1 MHISVKNLL
10 LSYEVL
16 ADRSVKLND
25 AYLSLLDVYQSAVLN
40 YTVLRVLA
48 DNGSDPVKTTE
59 GFKADQQQIQTQL
72 QELHQLVS
80 NTQEKFTAPPE
91 APELQAILAD
101 IKIMISLIAKDDFQ
115 KLHESFISLINK

>member
-10 LSYEVL
+10 LSYEIL

-40 YTVLRVLA
+40 STILKVLA
-48 DNGSDPVKTTE
+48 DNGSDPVKITA
-59 GFKADQQQIQTQL
+59 GFNADQQQIQTQL

-101 IKIMISLIAKDDFQ
+101 IKIMSRLIAKDDFQ

>member
-10 LSYEVL
+10 LSYEIL

-40 YTVLRVLA
+40 STILKVLA

-59 GFKADQQQIQTQL
+59 GFKADQPQIQTQL
-72 QELHQLVS
+72 HQLVA
-80 NTQEKFTAPPE
+80 NTQEKFTVPPE
-91 APELQAILAD
+91 ASELQAILAD
-101 IKIMISLIAKDDFQ
+101 IKIMSRLIAKDDFQ
-115 KLHESFISLINK
+115 KLHKSFISLINK

>member
-1 MHISVKNLL
+1 MHMSVKNLL
-10 LSYEVL
+10 LSYEIL

-40 YTVLRVLA
+40 STILKVLA
-48 DNGSDPVKTTE
+48 DNGSDPVKITD
-59 GFKADQQQIQTQL
+59 GFNADQQQIQIQL

-80 NTQEKFTAPPE
+80 NTQEKFTVPPE

-101 IKIMISLIAKDDFQ
+101 IKIMSRLIAKDDFQ
-115 KLHESFISLINK
+115 KLRESFISLINK

>member
-10 LSYEVL
+10 LSYEIL

-40 YTVLRVLA
+40 STILKVLA
-48 DNGSDPVKTTE
+48 DNGSDPVKITA
-59 GFKADQQQIQTQL
+59 GFNADQQQIQTQL

-80 NTQEKFTAPPE
+80 NTQEKFTVPPE

-101 IKIMISLIAKDDFQ
+101 IKIMSRLIAKDDFQ